1 MPRIGVAYLF
11 SVRTGAT
18 RRRGRSTSKSLLRV
32 SVRRLNDTG
41 KSGWRALIGLV
52 PVVAP
57 VVHLVGMSASRPLV
71 CAEQGRGAGLSPQP
85 AGPG

>member
-11 SVRTGAT
+11 SAWTGAA
-18 RRRGRSTSKSLLRV
+18 RCRGRSTWKSLLSV

-41 KSGWRALIGLV
+41 KSGWRVLIDLV
-52 PVVAP
+52 PVVGP
-57 VVHLVGMSASRPLV
+57 VVHLVGMSAPRPLV
-71 CAEQGRGAGLSPQP
+71 CAEQGRVAGLSPQS